1 MKKKKQTK
9 RALTAS
15 ILSIVVCCALL
26 VGSTFAWFTDS
37 VTNSGNVIQSGKLDV
52 TMEWRDGK
60 EDPLAAEGWQ
70 DASGIAIFGDGG
82 KLWEPG
88 YTVARH
94 VRIGNRGNLALK
106 YEIRVM
112 ADGEVSEL
120 ADVIDVY
127 YIEGGQKLDSRD
139 QLEQMN
145 RIGTLADI
153 LADPAVAN
161 GHISAGEA
169 EVATIVLKMQETADN
184 KYQGMSIGTEFSIE
198 LVATQY
204 TEEHDSFNDQYDKDA
219 AYLVYVTT
227 EEELKDAIANM
238 EDGGTVVL
246 NDDVT
251 LTSPMT
257 FSDKKI
263 DIHLNEKKLKSTKAI
278 NLINATGSADVTVSG
293 GALSVDNAGMASVVF
308 AQDSARV
315 CIENCD
321 ISYPKG
327 TGYAVVTNGSQSK
340 DATVVMRNT
349 NITANQNY
357 ACYFPA
363 GNIRLENCNVTG
375 AVIISGGDVTIDG
388 GTYKADGFSG
398 QAKIWHEADTIAYL
412 GRFATRDGCGHMGDS
427 ILIMDR
433 RNSSYNLSGVTIK
446 NVTFHTALT
455 MADGSKATAYAIKY
469 VDYENAAGV
478 EPVKYVIENNTYADK
493 MEGKDPLMFI
503 KIK

>member
-145 RIGTLADI
+145 SCLLYT
-153 LADPAVAN
+153 
-161 GHISAGEA
+161 
-169 EVATIVLKMQETADN
+169 
-184 KYQGMSIGTEFSIE
+184 SIMKRHS
-198 LVATQY
+198 
-204 TEEHDSFNDQYDKDA
+204 
-219 AYLVYVTT
+219 
-227 EEELKDAIANM
+227 
-238 EDGGTVVL
+238 
-246 NDDVT
+246 
-251 LTSPMT
+251 
-257 FSDKKI
+257 
-263 DIHLNEKKLKSTKAI
+263 
-278 NLINATGSADVTVSG
+278 
-293 GALSVDNAGMASVVF
+293 
-308 AQDSARV
+308 R
-315 CIENCD
+315 
-321 ISYPKG
+321 
-327 TGYAVVTNGSQSK
+327 
-340 DATVVMRNT
+340 
-349 NITANQNY
+349 
-357 ACYFPA
+357 
-363 GNIRLENCNVTG
+363 
-375 AVIISGGDVTIDG
+375 
-388 GTYKADGFSG
+388 
-398 QAKIWHEADTIAYL
+398 
-412 GRFATRDGCGHMGDS
+412 
-427 ILIMDR
+427 
-433 RNSSYNLSGVTIK
+433 
-446 NVTFHTALT
+446 
-455 MADGSKATAYAIKY
+455 
-469 VDYENAAGV
+469 
-478 EPVKYVIENNTYADK
+478 
-493 MEGKDPLMFI
+493 MFR
-503 KIK
+503 